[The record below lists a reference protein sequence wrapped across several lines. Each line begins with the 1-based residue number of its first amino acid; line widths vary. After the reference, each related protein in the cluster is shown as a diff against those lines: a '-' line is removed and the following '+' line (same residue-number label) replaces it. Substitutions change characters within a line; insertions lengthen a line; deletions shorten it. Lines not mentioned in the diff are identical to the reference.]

1 MIMSA
6 KLVDGLFVLVAVLAN
21 KEVVINKNLITQSV
35 LVPTI
40 RKAAA
45 SWPAI

>member
-21 KEVVINKNLITQSV
+21 KEVVINKNKNK
-35 LVPTI
+35 I
-40 RKAAA
+40 RTLRTKV
-45 SWPAI
+45 SGVFLFNFDS